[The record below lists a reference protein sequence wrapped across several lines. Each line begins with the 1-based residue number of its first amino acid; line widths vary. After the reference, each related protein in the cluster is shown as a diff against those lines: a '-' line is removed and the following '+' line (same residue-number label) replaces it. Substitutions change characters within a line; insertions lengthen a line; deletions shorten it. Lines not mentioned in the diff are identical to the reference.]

1 MNNNKTAELKSD
13 LSFLELIND
22 KKILIPV
29 IQRDYA
35 QGRIDATAT
44 EIRNNFLSAIIDNLI
59 SNESAPLLLDFI
71 YGSTADD
78 NTFTPLDGQQR
89 LTTLFLLHWYFIP
102 KERLPLLYQIVNGST
117 SSVFSYE
124 TRISSKDF
132 CNELV
137 QHSIEQLKIEHSNT
151 KNEIINNIDELNNV
165 FRQITDEKEERE
177 LIGKEI
183 DSLKKQLHN
192 TRFSVTIKNQWWFL
206 WAWNND
212 PTIKAMLVMLDEMD
226 LRLGKLNKEQR
237 LKIWEKLEQGSISF
251 HLLPLEKF
259 ELTDELYV
267 KMNAR
272 GKELS
277 PFDIFKSSLEE
288 QMRINNVTEIIQNK
302 WKENIDS
309 NWIDL
314 FWNKF
319 AKSKIEAN
327 TNPEEQKNIVE
338 SVEKGFLIFLKRI
351 IGLYFTENISSFK
364 YDIKDENIRRL
375 IPFGDYDENNLKR
388 KLLDQAIQKDIAFLF
403 PLLYKTGFFNN
414 SFFIYA
420 LDVFDNLIFL
430 DENAVKHDVS
440 ELIDSVKLSKEN
452 TSIFDM
458 FVSESSD
465 YETLLLF
472 YAIINFCIAK
482 KTNEIVSNEIL
493 KTEFNT
499 WMRIIRNLST
509 LSNTFIDDI
518 EDFETTLK
526 TYQAWCSDVY
536 GVNGSN
542 SINQYFAKHPRSH
555 IPKGRF
561 VNDQFDEEITK
572 AILITNDINGNE
584 WLNSINKIEE
594 HGYLLGQIRFLL
606 NWSKV
611 GENYD
616 LDKFSNYQSSFFEV
630 FNSNGLQLEL
640 SHSETH
646 LFRNCLMANS
656 ENYFLL
662 KDDCLVNN
670 TGKERDRSWKSYLR
684 NTRKSQNI
692 KLILDKYQESNYQNF
707 EEFCINEIKDGSQS
721 ITDWRRCFLK
731 FPSIYNRSSQNQ
743 IDYWNKNK
751 MEICLLETSKKWNGL
766 NRHSELNSYYWSILF
781 KEKNGW
787 TSKYFNS
794 QTNIPLMSEFTKEDS
809 RVFVQFENVEGVH
822 RYVLRSSFKPT
833 NDLYTEENKNWV
845 RIFDT
850 SEFIEV
856 EEELEKLLA

>member
-13 LSFLELIND
+13 LSFLELINE

-35 QGRIDATAT
+35 QGRIDAKAT

-59 SNESAPLLLDFI
+59 SDESAPLLLDFI

-102 KERLPLLYQIVNGST
+102 KERLPLLYQIVNGSI
-117 SSVFSYE
+117 SSVLSYE

-137 QHSIEQLKIEHSNT
+137 QHSIEQFKIEHSNA
-151 KNEIINNIDELNNV
+151 KNAIINNIDVLNNE
-165 FRQITDEKEERE
+165 FREITDEKVEKEV
-177 LIGKEI
+177 IGKEI

-192 TRFSVTIKNQWWFL
+192 TRFSLTIKNQWWFL

-212 PTIKAMLVMLDEMD
+212 PTIKAMLVMLDEID
-226 LRLGKLNKEQR
+226 SRLGDLNENKR
-237 LKIWEKLEQGSISF
+237 HAIWEKLEQGSISF

-288 QMRINNVTEIIQNK
+288 QMRINNVAEIIQNK

-338 SVEKGFLIFLKRI
+338 SVEKGFLIFLKRL
-351 IGLYFTENISSFK
+351 IGLYFTENISSFE
-364 YDIKDENIRRL
+364 YNINDENIRRL

-403 PLLYKTGFFNN
+403 PLFYKTGFFNEN
-414 SFFIYA
+414 FFKYA

-452 TSIFDM
+452 TSIFDL

-472 YAIINFCIAK
+472 YAMINFCIAK
-482 KTNEIVSNEIL
+482 KTNEILSNEIL
-493 KTEFNT
+493 KTEFNA

-518 EDFETTLK
+518 EDFEITLK
-526 TYQAWCSDVY
+526 TYKAWCSDVY
-536 GVNGSN
+536 GTNGCN
-542 SINQYFAKHPRSH
+542 SIIRYFAEHPKSH
-555 IPKGRF
+555 IPKVRF
-561 VNDQFDEEITK
+561 EQFEEEIIK
-572 AILITNDINGNE
+572 ADLITNDTNGND
-584 WLNSINKIEE
+584 WLKSINKIEE

-616 LDKFSNYQSSFFEV
+616 LDKFSNYQSSIFEV
-630 FNSNGLQLEL
+630 FNSNGLKPEL
-640 SHSETH
+640 SNSETH
-646 LFRNCLMANS
+646 LFRNCLMVNID
-656 ENYFLL
+656 NYFLL
-662 KDDCLVNN
+662 KDDCLVENN
-670 TGKERDRSWKSYLR
+670 KNRDRSWKSYLR
-684 NTRKSQNI
+684 NTNKSQNI
-692 KLILDKYQESNYQNF
+692 KVIIDKYQQSNYQNF
-707 EEFCINEIKDGSQS
+707 KEFCHNEIKVGRQS

-731 FPSIYNRSSQNQ
+731 FPSIYNRCSQNQ
-743 IDYWNKNK
+743 IDYWDKSK
-751 MEICLLETSKKWNGL
+751 MEICLLETSKKWKGN
-766 NRHSELNSYYWSILF
+766 NIHSELNTYYWSILF
-781 KEKNGW
+781 KDKNGW
-787 TSKYFNS
+787 ASKYFNS
-794 QTNIPLMSEFTKEDS
+794 QTNNPLLSEFTKEDS
-809 RVFVQFENVEGVH
+809 RVLVQFENIEGEHKYEVK
-822 RYVLRSSFKPT
+822 SNFKPT
-833 NDLYTEENKNWV
+833 EDLYKEENEYWV

-850 SEFIEV
+850 SEFSDV

>member
-1 MNNNKTAELKSD
+1 MNNNDTAELKSD

-22 KKILIPV
+22 KKILVPV

-35 QGRIDATAT
+35 QGRIDAKAT

-59 SNESAPLLLDFI
+59 SDESTPLLLDFI
-71 YGSTADD
+71 YGSTAED

-102 KERLPLLYQIVNGST
+102 KEKLPLLYQNVNGST
-117 SSVFSYE
+117 TSIFSYE

-137 QHSIEQLKIEHSNT
+137 QHSIEQLKIEHSNA
-151 KNEIINNIDELNNV
+151 KSEIIKKIDYLNIEPHET
-165 FRQITDEKEERE
+165 IDEKEKKDLISKE
-177 LIGKEI
+177 L
-183 DSLKKQLHN
+183 DSLKKQLYN
-192 TRFSVTIKNQWWFL
+192 TRLSVTIKNQCWFL

-212 PTIKAMLVMLDEMD
+212 PTIKAMLVMLDEID
-226 LRLGKLNKEQR
+226 SRLNELNENKRLDIWGKL
-237 LKIWEKLEQGSISF
+237 EKGSISF

-288 QMRINNVTEIIQNK
+288 QMRINNVDETIQNK
-302 WKENIDS
+302 WRGNIDS

-319 AKSKIEAN
+319 AKNAISVDTSHENQKI
-327 TNPEEQKNIVE
+327 IVD
-338 SVEKGFLIFLKRI
+338 SVEQGFLIFLKRL
-351 IGLYFTENISSFK
+351 IGLYFIENVSSYN
-364 YDIKDENIRRL
+364 YDINDANIRRL
-375 IPFGDYDENNLKR
+375 IPFQDYDDNNLKR
-388 KLLDQAIQKDIAFLF
+388 KLMEQAIQKNIVLLF
-403 PLLYKTGFFNN
+403 PFFYKTGFFNED
-414 SFFIYA
+414 FFKYA
-420 LDVFDNLIFL
+420 LDVFDNLIYL
-430 DENAVKHDVS
+430 DENNVKHDIS
-440 ELIDSVKLSKEN
+440 ELIDSVRLAKEN
-452 TSIFDM
+452 TSVFDL
-458 FVSESSD
+458 FVSESTD
-465 YETLLLF
+465 YETFLLF
-472 YAIINFCIAK
+472 YAMINFCIVN
-482 KTNEIVSNEIL
+482 KTNEIVINESL
-493 KTEFNT
+493 RFEFNS

-518 EDFETTLK
+518 EDFETTLNTFK
-526 TYQAWCSDVY
+526 IWCFEVY
-536 GVNGSN
+536 GINGSN
-542 SINQYFAKHPRSH
+542 SINKYFTLHPRNNV
-555 IPKGRF
+555 PKGRF
-561 VNDQFDEEITK
+561 VNDQFEEEIVK
-572 AILITNDINGNE
+572 ATLITNDSK
-584 WLNSINKIEE
+584 WLKSINKIEE
-594 HGYLLGQIRFLL
+594 HGYFLGQIRFLL

-611 GENYD
+611 DENYD
-616 LDKFSNYQSSFFEV
+616 LDKFKNFKNAIFEV
-630 FNSNGLQLEL
+630 FDSNGLKADL
-640 SHSETH
+640 SDSETH

-684 NTRKSQNI
+684 NFNKSQNI
-692 KLILDKYQESNYQNF
+692 KVILDKYQLSNSQNF
-707 EEFCINEIKDGSQS
+707 AEFCINEIKDGIQL

-731 FPSIYNRSSQNQ
+731 SPLIYNRCGQNQ
-743 IDYWNKNK
+743 IDYWDKSK

-781 KEKNGW
+781 KDKNNW

-794 QTNIPLMSEFTKEDS
+794 QNNTPLLSEFTKEDS
-809 RVFVQFENVEGVH
+809 RVSVKFENIEREH
-822 RYVLRSSFKPT
+822 KYVIRTNFRPT
-833 NDLYTEENKNWV
+833 NELFTEANDHWV

-850 SEFIEV
+850 DEYSDV
-856 EEELEKLLA
+856 EEQLEKLLV